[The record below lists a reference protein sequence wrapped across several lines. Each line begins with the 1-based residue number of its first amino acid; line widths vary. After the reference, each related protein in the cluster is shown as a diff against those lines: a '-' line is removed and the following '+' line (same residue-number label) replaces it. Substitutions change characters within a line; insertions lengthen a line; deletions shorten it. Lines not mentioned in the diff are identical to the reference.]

1 MKLKTMILSALFA
14 GSVALHTV
22 ADDRVITVIDGSVTE
37 RTLSKITFDGDLAVI
52 VFSDDTSETV
62 DMSLV
67 SILFA
72 GEGESL
78 LDCVVSDPSIPS
90 GVYNMRGQRVSED
103 TSGLI
108 PGIYVINGEKIF
120 VR

>member
-1 MKLKTMILSALFA
+1 MKLKTIILSALFA
-14 GSVALHTV
+14 GSVALHAV

-37 RTLSKITFDGDLAVI
+37 RTLSKITFDGDLAVL

-78 LDCVVSDPSIPS
+78 LDCVVSDPSVLS